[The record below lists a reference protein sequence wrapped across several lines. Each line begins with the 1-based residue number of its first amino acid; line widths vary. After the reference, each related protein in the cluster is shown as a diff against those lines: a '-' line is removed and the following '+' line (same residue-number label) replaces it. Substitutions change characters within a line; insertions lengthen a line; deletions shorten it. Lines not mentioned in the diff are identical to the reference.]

1 MSEMEQVIES
11 VDPLVGVKA
20 LTGVYPGMNRPGKG
34 RRRVRGLGHIES
46 NCFHVMSRT
55 CGGAVFF
62 DETEKEALLRVM
74 KRLAAFCGVKLLTY
88 CIMGNHFHALVR
100 IPKRE
105 VWLAERFGGP
115 EGEEKLLRHLRVL
128 YSKAFVQALRED
140 LAALRAQGMGA
151 LAEARVEAFKARM
164 GDVSEWMREV
174 KVRFSRWYNK
184 RHERKGTLWMG
195 PFRSVLV
202 EGHKTQ
208 DCKTED
214 RAQLDAL
221 QVMAA
226 YIDLNPVRAGLVAG
240 AEEYRWSGWGEAL
253 MGEKEAVAGLCDVVG
268 CGVSQWE
275 VRGKVAYGS
284 WVGERRKVED
294 EDEMGSLLRRVR
306 AFSAGV
312 AVGSA
317 GFVEEVFN
325 GRRDLFGPNRSDGAR
340 PLDGRGSFR
349 FGAICALRDLR
360 GRIAMGKG
368 KDYP

>member
-1 MSEMEQVIES
+1 
-11 VDPLVGVKA
+11 
-20 LTGVYPGMNRPGKG
+20 
-34 RRRVRGLGHIES
+34 
-46 NCFHVMSRT
+46 MSRT

-105 VWLAERFGGP
+105 VWLAERFGGAD
-115 EGEEKLLRHLRVL
+115 GEEKLLRHLRVL

-140 LAALRAQGMGA
+140 LAQLRAQGMGA
-151 LAEARVEAFKARM
+151 LAEARLAAFKARM

-195 PFRSVLV
+195 PFKSVLV
-202 EGHKTQ
+202 EGSRGQ
-208 DCKTED
+208 DSSAKNQ
-214 RAQLDAL
+214 ADAL
-221 QVMAA
+221 KVMAA

-275 VRGKVAYGS
+275 SRGKGAYGS
-284 WVGERRKVED
+284 WVGERRKDENED
-294 EDEMGSLLRRVR
+294 AMGKGSLLRRVR

-312 AVGSA
+312 AIGSA
-317 GFVEEVFN
+317 GFVEAVF
-325 GRRDLFGPNRSDGAR
+325 GERRDLFGSKRKDGAR
-340 PLDGRGSFR
+340 PVDGGGGLPS
-349 FGAICALRDLR
+349 GALYALRDLGAP
-360 GRIAMGKG
+360 GREKV
-368 KDYP
+368 

>member
-1 MSEMEQVIES
+1 MESAEDVT

-115 EGEEKLLRHLRVL
+115 DGEEKLLRHLRVL

-208 DCKTED
+208 DSKTQD
-214 RAQLDAL
+214 RAPLDAL

-253 MGEKEAVAGLCDVVG
+253 AGEKEAVAGLCDVVG
-268 CGVSQWE
+268 CRVSQWE
-275 VRGKVAYGS
+275 VRGKVAYGM
-284 WVGERRKVED
+284 WVGERRRVED
-294 EDEMGSLLRRVR
+294 EDEDYMGRGSLLRRVR

-312 AVGSA
+312 AVGSE
-317 GFVEEVFN
+317 GFVEAVF
-325 GRRDLFGPNRSDGAR
+325 GERRGLFGPDRETGAR
-340 PLDGRGSFR
+340 PVDGGGGLLSGWLF
-349 FGAICALRDLR
+349 ALRDLR
-360 GRIAMGKG
+360 GSAKR
-368 KDYP
+368 

>member
-1 MSEMEQVIES
+1 MIEMEQVIES
-11 VDPLVGVKA
+11 EDPLVGVKA
-20 LTGVYPGMNRPGKG
+20 LTGVYPGMNRPSRG

-105 VWLAERFGGP
+105 VWLAERFGGAD
-115 EGEEKLLRHLRVL
+115 GEEKLLRHLRLL

-140 LAALRAQGMGA
+140 LAQLRAQGMGA
-151 LAEARVEAFKARM
+151 LAEARLAAFKARM

-195 PFRSVLV
+195 PFKSVLV
-202 EGHKTQ
+202 EGSRGQ
-208 DCKTED
+208 DASAKNQ
-214 RAQLDAL
+214 ADAL
-221 QVMAA
+221 KVMAA

-275 VRGKVAYGS
+275 SRGKGAYGS
-284 WVGERRKVED
+284 WVGERRSED
-294 EDEMGSLLRRVR
+294 EDAMGKGSLLRRVR

-312 AVGSA
+312 AIGSA
-317 GFVEEVFN
+317 GFVEAVF
-325 GRRDLFGPNRSDGAR
+325 GERRELFGPNRRDGAR

-360 GRIAMGKG
+360 GRTAMEKG
-368 KDYP
+368 TD

>member
-1 MSEMEQVIES
+1 M
-11 VDPLVGVKA
+11 
-20 LTGVYPGMNRPGKG
+20 TGVYPGMNRPGKG

-88 CIMGNHFHALVR
+88 CLMGNHFHALVR

-115 EGEEKLLRHLRVL
+115 EGEERLLRHLRVL

-140 LAALRAQGMGA
+140 LAQLRAQGMGA
-151 LAEARVEAFKARM
+151 LAEARLAAFKARM

-195 PFRSVLV
+195 PFKSVLV
-202 EGHKTQ
+202 EGSRGQEASGKHQ
-208 DCKTED
+208 
-214 RAQLDAL
+214 ADAL
-221 QVMAA
+221 KVMAA

-253 MGEKEAVAGLCDVVG
+253 AGEKEAVAGLCDVVG

-275 VRGKVAYGS
+275 SRGKGAYGM
-284 WVGERRKVED
+284 WVGERRRED
-294 EDEMGSLLRRVR
+294 EDEADGLSLLRRVR
-306 AFSAGV
+306 AFTSGV

-317 GFVEEVFN
+317 GFVEEVFAE
-325 GRRDLFGPNRSDGAR
+325 RRDLFGPKRKAGAR
-340 PLDGRGSFR
+340 SLDGGSRGVNGLLR
-349 FGAICALRDLR
+349 ALRDLR
-360 GRIAMGKG
+360 GSGKS
-368 KDYP
+368 